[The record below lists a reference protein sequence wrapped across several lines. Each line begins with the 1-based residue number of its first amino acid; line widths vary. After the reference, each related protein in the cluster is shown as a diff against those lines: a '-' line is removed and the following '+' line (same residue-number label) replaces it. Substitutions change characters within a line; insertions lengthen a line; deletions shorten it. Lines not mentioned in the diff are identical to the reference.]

1 MGTTSS
7 PSTTTTQQSNPLG
20 QMQAN
25 YLQPGWDVAGRLAGG
40 PGYDPSTTAGQQYL
54 DYIRGLTT
62 QNYNAAGGLST
73 GTVPAALNFTNQAL
87 AGSLPQSQLP
97 GGPQI
102 GGLNNVA
109 SGAMGTGLQYG
120 GAIANAANQA
130 PGTVSPYA
138 GALSGIGGMAL
149 NNPAFSSGLTG
160 LASGKYID
168 PSTNP
173 AMAGMLSQGN
183 QALTDAYQTATAPQ
197 TASSFESAGRYGS
210 GALGNAQQQNQ
221 IGLSRGLANLDTG
234 IIGNA
239 YTQGLNATNQAAA
252 TEGGLYN
259 TGISNAANAY
269 NAGGGL
275 SLSGLQ
281 QMMSGLGTAGQ
292 VANQG
297 YGTAASAYGAG
308 ANAANSG
315 VLNLGGLAQMAPS
328 LANFPLSQ
336 ASTAFNSMWAPLQ
349 NYSSIIGSPIGGNTM
364 TTQTTPYYSNTGQQ
378 VLSGL
383 TGAAS
388 LASSLAP
395 LLAP

>member
-1 MGTTSS
+1 MS
-7 PSTTTTQQSNPLG
+7 PVVRWG
-20 QMQAN
+20 H
-25 YLQPGWDVAGRLAGG
+25 
-40 PGYDPSTTAGQQYL
+40 
-54 DYIRGLTT
+54 
-62 QNYNAAGGLST
+62 
-73 GTVPAALNFTNQAL
+73 
-87 AGSLPQSQLP
+87 
-97 GGPQI
+97 
-102 GGLNNVA
+102 
-109 SGAMGTGLQYG
+109 GLQYG

-138 GALSGIGGMAL
+138 NALSGIGGMAL

-160 LASGKYID
+160 LASGQYID

-221 IGLSRGLANLDTG
+221 IGLGRGLANLDTG

-292 VANQG
+292 TANQG
-297 YGTAASAYGAG
+297 YNTAAGAYGAG

-315 VLNLGGLAQMAPS
+315 MLNLGSLAQIAPN

-349 NYSSIIGSPIGGNTM
+349 NYSSIVGPNTSQNTM
-364 TTQTTPYYSNTGQQ
+364 TTQTTPYYSNTTSDIMSG
-378 VLSGL
+378 VL
-383 TGAAS
+383 GAAKI
-388 LASSLAP
+388 AGAVAAIP
-395 LLAP
+395 

>member
-7 PSTTTTQQSNPLG
+7 PSTSTTQQSNPLG
-20 QMQAN
+20 QAQVP
-25 YLQPGWDVAGRLAGG
+25 YLQGAWNVAGNLAGG
-40 PGYDPSTTAGQQYL
+40 PGYDPSTTAGEQYL
-54 DYIRGLTT
+54 DYIRSLTT

-73 GTVPAALNFTNQAL
+73 GTMPAALNFTNQAL

-138 GALSGIGGMAL
+138 NALSGIGGMAL

-173 AMAGMLSQGN
+173 AMAGMLQQGN

-197 TASSFESAGRYGS
+197 QINPFEASGRGVNN
-210 GALGNAQQQNQ
+210 GAYANAVGQNQ
-221 IGLSRGLANLDTG
+221 LGLSRGLANLDTG

-292 VANQG
+292 TANQG
-297 YGTAASAYGAG
+297 YNTAASAYGAG

-315 VLNLGGLAQMAPS
+315 TLNLGGLAQMAPS
-328 LANFPLSQ
+328 LANWPQAQ

-349 NYSSIIGSPIGGNTM
+349 NYTGIIGSPIGGNTM
-364 TTQTTPYYSNTGQQ
+364 TTQTQPYYSNTGQQ
-378 VLSGL
+378 ILSGL
-383 TGAAS
+383 TGAAT
-388 LASSLAP
+388 LAAMIP
-395 LLAP
+395 

>member
-20 QMQAN
+20 QLQAN

-221 IGLSRGLANLDTG
+221 IGLGRGLANLDTG

-315 VLNLGGLAQMAPS
+315 MLNLGGLAQMAPS

-364 TTQTTPYYSNTGQQ
+364 STQTTPYYSNTTSDILGGA
-378 VLSGL
+378 L
-383 TGAAS
+383 GAAK
-388 LASSLAP
+388 LAGAVAAIP
-395 LLAP
+395 

>member
-20 QMQAN
+20 QLQAN

-221 IGLSRGLANLDTG
+221 IGLGRGLANLDTG

-315 VLNLGGLAQMAPS
+315 MLNLGGLAQMAPS

-364 TTQTTPYYSNTGQQ
+364 TTQTTPYYSNTTSDILGGA
-378 VLSGL
+378 L
-383 TGAAS
+383 GAAK
-388 LASSLAP
+388 LAGAVAAIP
-395 LLAP
+395 

>member
-25 YLQPGWDVAGRLAGG
+25 YLQPGWNVAGTLAGG

-221 IGLSRGLANLDTG
+221 IGLGRGLANLDTG

-315 VLNLGGLAQMAPS
+315 MLNLGGLAQMAPS

-364 TTQTTPYYSNTGQQ
+364 TTQTTPYYSNTTSDILGGA
-378 VLSGL
+378 L
-383 TGAAS
+383 GAAK
-388 LASSLAP
+388 LAGAVAAIP
-395 LLAP
+395 

>member
-1 MGTTSS
+1 MGTTST
-7 PSTTTTQQSNPLG
+7 PSTTTTNQQSNQWQVP
-20 QMQAN
+20 
-25 YLQPGWDVAGRLAGG
+25 YLTGGYNAAAGLAGG
-40 PGYDPSTTAGQQYL
+40 PTMDPNSTAGQQYL

-62 QNYNAAGGLST
+62 QNYNASGGLST
-73 GTVPAALNFTNQAL
+73 GAVPAALNFTNQAL

-109 SGAMGTGLQYG
+109 SGAMGSGLQYG

-138 GALSGIGGMAL
+138 NALSGIGGMAL

-160 LASGKYID
+160 LASGQYID

-173 AMAGMLSQGN
+173 AMAGMLQQGN
-183 QALTDAYQTATAPQ
+183 QALTDAYQTATAPK
-197 TASSFESAGRYGS
+197 TDSDFELTGRYGS

-221 IGLSRGLANLDTG
+221 IGLGRGLANLDTG

-252 TEGGLYN
+252 TMGGLYN

-292 VANQG
+292 TANQG
-297 YGTAASAYGAG
+297 YNTAAGAYGAG
-308 ANAANSG
+308 ANAANAG
-315 VLNLGGLAQMAPS
+315 TLNLGSLAQIAPQ

-349 NYSSIIGSPIGGNTM
+349 NYSSIVGPNTSQNTM
-364 TTQTTPYYSNTGQQ
+364 TTQTTPYYSNTTSDIMSG
-378 VLSGL
+378 VL
-383 TGAAS
+383 GAAKI
-388 LASSLAP
+388 AGAVAAIP
-395 LLAP
+395 

>member
-1 MGTTSS
+1 
-7 PSTTTTQQSNPLG
+7 
-20 QMQAN
+20 
-25 YLQPGWDVAGRLAGG
+25 
-40 PGYDPSTTAGQQYL
+40 
-54 DYIRGLTT
+54 
-62 QNYNAAGGLST
+62 
-73 GTVPAALNFTNQAL
+73 
-87 AGSLPQSQLP
+87 
-97 GGPQI
+97 
-102 GGLNNVA
+102 
-109 SGAMGTGLQYG
+109 
-120 GAIANAANQA
+120 
-130 PGTVSPYA
+130 
-138 GALSGIGGMAL
+138 
-149 NNPAFSSGLTG
+149 
-160 LASGKYID
+160 
-168 PSTNP
+168 
-173 AMAGMLSQGN
+173 
-183 QALTDAYQTATAPQ
+183 
-197 TASSFESAGRYGS
+197 
-210 GALGNAQQQNQ
+210 LGNAQQQNQ
-221 IGLSRGLANLDTG
+221 IGLGRGLANLDTG

-315 VLNLGGLAQMAPS
+315 MLNLGGLAQMAPS

-364 TTQTTPYYSNTGQQ
+364 STQTTPYYSNTTSDILGGA
-378 VLSGL
+378 L
-383 TGAAS
+383 GAAK
-388 LASSLAP
+388 LAGAVAAIP
-395 LLAP
+395 

>member
-138 GALSGIGGMAL
+138 NALSGIGGMAL

-221 IGLSRGLANLDTG
+221 IGLGRGLANLDTG

-297 YGTAASAYGAG
+297 YGTAAGAYGAG

-364 TTQTTPYYSNTGQQ
+364 STQTTPYYSNTTSDILG
-378 VLSGL
+378 
-383 TGAAS
+383 GALGVAK
-388 LASSLAP
+388 LAGAVAAIP
-395 LLAP
+395 

>member
-1 MGTTSS
+1 MGTTST
-7 PSTTTTQQSNPLG
+7 PSTSTTNQQSNQWQVP
-20 QMQAN
+20 
-25 YLQPGWDVAGRLAGG
+25 YLTGGYNAAAGLAGG
-40 PGYDPSTTAGQQYL
+40 PTMDPNSTAGQQYL

-62 QNYNAAGGLST
+62 QNYNASGGLST
-73 GTVPAALNFTNQAL
+73 GVVPAALNFTNQAL

-130 PGTVSPYA
+130 PGTVSPYTS
-138 GALSGIGGMAL
+138 ALSGIGGMAL

-221 IGLSRGLANLDTG
+221 IGLGRGLANLDTG

-275 SLSGLQ
+275 SLSALQ

-292 VANQG
+292 TANQG

-315 VLNLGGLAQMAPS
+315 MLNLGGLAQMAPQ

-364 TTQTTPYYSNTGQQ
+364 TTQTTPYYSNNTSNIIGG
-378 VLSGL
+378 LS
-383 TGAAS
+383 GAAS

>member
-7 PSTTTTQQSNPLG
+7 PSTSTTQQSNPLG
-20 QMQAN
+20 EMQAN
-25 YLQPGWDVAGRLAGG
+25 YLRPGWDVAGRLAGG

-62 QNYNAAGGLST
+62 QDYNAAGGLST
-73 GTVPAALNFTNQAL
+73 GTMPAALNFTNQAL

-221 IGLSRGLANLDTG
+221 IGLGRGLANLDTG

-292 VANQG
+292 TANQG

-315 VLNLGGLAQMAPS
+315 MLNLGGLAQMAPS

-364 TTQTTPYYSNTGQQ
+364 TTQTTPYYSNNTSDIMSG
-378 VLSGL
+378 VL
-383 TGAAS
+383 GAAKI
-388 LASSLAP
+388 AGAVAP

>member
-25 YLQPGWDVAGRLAGG
+25 YLQPGWNVAGTLAGG

-102 GGLNNVA
+102 GGLNDVA
-109 SGAMGTGLQYG
+109 TGAQNTGLQYG
-120 GAIANAANQA
+120 GAIANAANQV

-138 GALSGIGGMAL
+138 NALSGIGGLAL

-221 IGLSRGLANLDTG
+221 IGLGRGLANLDTG

-239 YTQGLNATNQAAA
+239 YTQGLNATLGAGQAL
-252 TEGGLYN
+252 GGLYN
-259 TGISNAANAY
+259 TGISNATGAY

-281 QMMSGLGTAGQ
+281 QMMSGLGSAGQ
-292 VANQG
+292 TANQG
-297 YGTAASAYGAG
+297 YGTAAGAYGAG

-315 VLNLGGLAQMAPS
+315 MLNLGGLAQMAPS

-364 TTQTTPYYSNTGQQ
+364 TTQTTPYYSNTTSDILGGA
-378 VLSGL
+378 L
-383 TGAAS
+383 GAAK
-388 LASSLAP
+388 LAGAVAAIP
-395 LLAP
+395 

>member
-7 PSTTTTQQSNPLG
+7 PSTSTTQQSNPLG
-20 QMQAN
+20 QAQVP
-25 YLQPGWDVAGRLAGG
+25 YLQGAWNVAGNLAGG

-197 TASSFESAGRYGS
+197 TDSTFESAGRYGS
-210 GALGNAQQQNQ
+210 GALGNARQQNQ
-221 IGLSRGLANLDTG
+221 IGLGRGLANLDTG

-259 TGISNAANAY
+259 TGISNQTGAY
-269 NAGGGL
+269 QAGGGL

-315 VLNLGGLAQMAPS
+315 MLNLGGLAQMAPS

-364 TTQTTPYYSNTGQQ
+364 TTQTTPYYTNNTSNIIGG
-378 VLSGL
+378 LS
-383 TGAAS
+383 GAAS

>member
-25 YLQPGWDVAGRLAGG
+25 YLQPGWNVAGTLAGG

-221 IGLSRGLANLDTG
+221 IGLGRGLANLDTG

-315 VLNLGGLAQMAPS
+315 MLNLGGLAQMAPS

-364 TTQTTPYYSNTGQQ
+364 STQTTPYYSNTTSDILGGA
-378 VLSGL
+378 L
-383 TGAAS
+383 GAAK
-388 LASSLAP
+388 LAGAVAAIP
-395 LLAP
+395 

>member
-7 PSTTTTQQSNPLG
+7 PSTTTTNQQSNQWQVP
-20 QMQAN
+20 
-25 YLQPGWDVAGRLAGG
+25 YLTGGYNAAAGLAGG
-40 PGYDPSTTAGQQYL
+40 PTMDPNSTAGQQYL

-62 QNYNAAGGLST
+62 QNYNASGGLST
-73 GTVPAALNFTNQAL
+73 GAVPAALNFTNQAL

-109 SGAMGTGLQYG
+109 TGAQNTGLQYG
-120 GAIANAANQA
+120 GAIADAANQA

-138 GALSGIGGMAL
+138 SALSGIGGMAL

-197 TASSFESAGRYGS
+197 TDSTFESAGRYGS

-221 IGLSRGLANLDTG
+221 IGLGRGLANLDTG

-292 VANQG
+292 TANQG
-297 YGTAASAYGAG
+297 YNTAAGAYGAG

-315 VLNLGGLAQMAPS
+315 MLNLGGLAQMAPS

-349 NYSSIIGSPIGGNTM
+349 NYSSIVGPNTSQNTM
-364 TTQTTPYYSNTGQQ
+364 TTQTTPYYSNNTSDIM
-378 VLSGL
+378 SGIL
-383 TGAAS
+383 GAAKI
-388 LASSLAP
+388 AGAVAAIP
-395 LLAP
+395 